1 MYILKPTIFTTI
13 SKVEPITGGYKFYIL
28 VKLKL
33 VLRGREMRYREGR
46 VRISGDGIQKQTS
59 LQSRDR
65 TMVIKQ

>member
-1 MYILKPTIFTTI
+1 MPVFKRLR
-13 SKVEPITGGYKFYIL
+13 KVDFIIGFITGGYMFYIL

-33 VLRGREMRYREGR
+33 VLRSRDMRYREGR

-65 TMVIKQ
+65 AMVIKQ